1 MKKFF
6 ITTIAIIFA
15 LSLALMIGC
24 GEKPG
29 TPDGGKTETTVTIA
43 ASDKAYVVTGG
54 TLEGIATA
62 KDESGNALIV
72 MVNNDGGFDSQT
84 PGVYNVEFKA
94 EKDGELLPG
103 QYTVLSGADG
113 VDAFNVRVGGFV
125 RELHHGDTIVLGD
138 GEEIT
143 AVSHTVVL
151 R

>member
-24 GEKPG
+24 AGNPD
-29 TPDGGKTETTVTIA
+29 TPDGGKTETSVTIA

-72 MVNNDGGFDSQT
+72 TVN
-84 PGVYNVEFKA
+84 
-94 EKDGELLPG
+94 
-103 QYTVLSGADG
+103 
-113 VDAFNVRVGGFV
+113 
-125 RELHHGDTIVLGD
+125 
-138 GEEIT
+138 T
-143 AVSHTVVL
+143 AVSTVKL
-151 R
+151 RAYTTLNSKPKRTALRRLKP